1 MFLPFFSFF
10 SPSSLDF
17 FIHFHFS
24 LFFFPVVSEP
34 FWWWSIAC
42 IRIFAYAHYICV
54 FPSRPMCVTVFFS
67 IYTTFF
73 RRQCLSLSF
82 IDLILFF
89 MHQVSSNIA
98 GDQLRFLPKWSFF
111 WRVFFDS
118 IFFPFFTVF
127 TPFRLE
133 FIPLSFIFIGS
144 AFLLQIFSTTFNA
157 PCPSTLSSAL
167 RSPRTGLLHRHRP
180 SSWRCS
186 PHQIPF
192 FSAGLSI
199 ALSSTNASSCTRR
212 AFRRAACPP
221 LFTRSELHLIF

>member
-1 MFLPFFSFF
+1 MFLPFFPFF
-10 SPSSLDF
+10 TTHPLIFLS
-17 FIHFHFS
+17 IYIFHF
-24 LFFFPVVSEP
+24 FFFTVVREP

-54 FPSRPMCVTVFFS
+54 FPSCPMCVTVFFS

-73 RRQCLSLSF
+73 RRQWLSLSF

-98 GDQLRFLPKWSFF
+98 GVQLRFLPKWSFF

-118 IFFPFFTVF
+118 IFFPFFTGF

-133 FIPLSFIFIGS
+133 FIPLCFIFIGS
-144 AFLLQIFSTTFNA
+144 ACLLQIFSTTFNA
-157 PCPSTLSSAL
+157 PCASSTLSSAL

-180 SSWRCS
+180 SSWLCS
-186 PHQIPF
+186 PHQMPF
-192 FSAGLSI
+192 FPLGSPSRSPQLMPPSVSVELSV
-199 ALSSTNASSCTRR
+199 ALHVL
-212 AFRRAACPP
+212 
-221 LFTRSELHLIF
+221 LFSRSELHLIF